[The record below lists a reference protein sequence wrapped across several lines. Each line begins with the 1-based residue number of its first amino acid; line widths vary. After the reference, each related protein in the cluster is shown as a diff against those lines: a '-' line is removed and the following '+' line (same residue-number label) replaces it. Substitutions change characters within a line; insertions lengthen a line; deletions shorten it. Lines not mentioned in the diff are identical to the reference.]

1 MSTSSAP
8 SCTLDLDN
16 ELCIFQEEEK
26 IRRENLQRIMEENQ
40 KKIEEQNKKMVF
52 FYFIKCTFNSCITY
66 ICVGGRE
73 IKDHRGTN
81 ED

>member
-16 ELCIFQEEEK
+16 KLCIFQEEEK

-52 FYFIKCTFNSCITY
+52 FLFYQMYFQLMHYLHLCRRK
-66 ICVGGRE
+66 R
-73 IKDHRGTN
+73 D
-81 ED
+81 

>member
-40 KKIEEQNKKMVF
+40 KKIEEQNKKMVLL
-52 FYFIKCTFNSCITY
+52 FILSNVLSTHALLTF
-66 ICVGGRE
+66 V
-73 IKDHRGTN
+73 
-81 ED
+81 